1 MQEEV
6 RTNKLYSYALS
17 LRFSFVL
24 FAFDHSLIFKYSR
37 PLKSS
42 FVLYT
47 NILWHLL
54 SSSHNLLVALPA
66 VAHLAVDPAPD
77 GLLAR
82 RPPLDV
88 DLDLLEAL
96 VQGTLPG
103 TDVAL
108 LTEELPDLRGDFTDF
123 ILQIEKNS
131 NLLSLSVSS

>member
-1 MQEEV
+1 MITV
-6 RTNKLYSYALS
+6 
-17 LRFSFVL
+17 SF
-24 FAFDHSLIFKYSR
+24 FKYSR

-54 SSSHNLLVALPA
+54 SSSHNLLVSLSP
-66 VAHLAVDPAPD
+66 VAHLSVDPAPD

-96 VQGTLPG
+96 VQGPLAG
-103 TDVAL
+103 ADAAL
-108 LTEELPDLRGDFTDF
+108 LTEELPNLRRNLTDLF
-123 ILQIEKNS
+123 LQIGKKIS
-131 NLLSLSVSS
+131 NLLSLSPCS